1 MATSSAVNPSNV
13 ASSQDPKLSNQ
24 TGLPEDKKTT
34 FFGGTFESHNPE
46 YTLDDILQCDL
57 VGILFSASGC
67 PPCKTFLPILQD
79 FYKEVNWDSQQQE
92 NSKQLESKG
101 EGEPTNYKP
110 FEIFFAS
117 FDQSEEKF
125 REYFA
130 QMPWKAFSFNDE
142 RCQKFKNLYG
152 ITGVPRLVVL
162 TADGILV
169 TKDGRKD
176 IVEKGENAWNE
187 WKKMKEV
194 AIENHK
200 KNPPPVQASTLPST
214 TPLKNSS
221 MADSRLRMTANPT
234 DK

>member
-1 MATSSAVNPSNV
+1 MAASSAMNPSNV

-24 TGLPEDKKTT
+24 TGLPDDKKTT
-34 FFGGTFESHNPE
+34 FFGATFESHNPE

-57 VGILFSASGC
+57 VAILFSASWC

-92 NSKQLESKG
+92 HSKQLESRGG
-101 EGEPTNYKP
+101 ETETPNYKP
-110 FEIFFAS
+110 FEVFFAS
-117 FDQSEEKF
+117 YDHSEEKF
-125 REYFA
+125 KEYFA

-142 RCQKFKNLYG
+142 RCTKFKNLYG
-152 ITGVPRLVVL
+152 ITGIPRLVVV
-162 TADGILV
+162 TPDGILV

-176 IVEKGENAWNE
+176 IVEKGENAWAE

-200 KNPPPVQASTLPST
+200 KNPPPVQAPVPNIS
-214 TPLKNSS
+214 PLKNSS
-221 MADSRLRMTANPT
+221 MVDSRLRMTANPA